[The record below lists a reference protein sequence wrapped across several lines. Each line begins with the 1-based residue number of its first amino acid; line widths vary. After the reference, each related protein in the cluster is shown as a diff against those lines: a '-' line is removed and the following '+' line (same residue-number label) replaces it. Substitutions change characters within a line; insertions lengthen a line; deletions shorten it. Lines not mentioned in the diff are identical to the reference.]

1 MSNRPFAASC
11 GALMACCRLALCGL
25 LLGLAACA
33 PKLPPPVDLTSEDWG
48 AYQVQPPNGPPTRL
62 VFAFGSAD
70 DAPLDAAAQAL
81 ARRGALVARVD
92 VDRFAAGLAAKTDA
106 CLYLSGMVEWH
117 TSDLGRRFGLTH
129 LDPPL
134 LIGHASGAGVVYT
147 LLAQAAELAFAGGVT
162 DPPSASLQIPLHR
175 PLCNLGTT
183 PDAAGR
189 VRLPA
194 VALGARWWVSRAD
207 VDNPLVA
214 GARARSG
221 AYPVQSLPT
230 RSLAQAAIQAFDAIA
245 AARRAEGGSVA
256 DLPLVEL
263 PARQPSDALAIIYS
277 GDGGWRD
284 LDRTLG
290 ALLNARG
297 IPVVGV
303 DVLRYFWHTRS
314 PADTAAD
321 LARLIDHYRGAWGSR
336 RVLLVGYSFGA
347 DILPFAYN
355 RLAPGQ
361 QAQVTALALLAP
373 ERGADFEVSI
383 AGWLGEHSLSGQP
396 TTPELLRIPPRKV
409 LCVCGADEAT
419 TSLCTAPGIGAITRL
434 ERPGGHHFDQRYDL
448 LADAIADHFGA
459 VSAQTTGQP

>member
-1 MSNRPFAASC
+1 MSHRVAALSASC
-11 GALMACCRLALCGL
+11 RALLCALL
-25 LLGLAACA
+25 SGLAACA

-48 AYQVQPPNGPPTRL
+48 AYQAQPPNGPPQRL
-62 VFAFGSAD
+62 VFAFGSAG
-70 DAPLDAAAQAL
+70 DAPLDAATQAL

-92 VDRFAAGLAAKTDA
+92 VNRFSAGLAGKTDA

-117 TSDLGRRFGLTH
+117 TNYLGRRFGLTR

-134 LIGHASGAGVVYT
+134 LIGSQRGAGVVYA
-147 LLAQAAELAFAGGVT
+147 LLAQAAELAFSGGVT
-162 DPPSASLQIPLHR
+162 DPPDATLGIPLHR
-175 PLCNLGTT
+175 PLCNLDAT
-183 PDAAGR
+183 PDSTGHLA
-189 VRLPA
+189 LPA
-194 VALGARWWVSRAD
+194 VPLGAPWWVSRAD
-207 VDNPLVA
+207 RASPLLA
-214 GARARSG
+214 AAAARSG
-221 AYPVQSLPT
+221 AYPLQALPT
-230 RSLAQAAIQAFDAIA
+230 RSLAQAAIRAFDATA
-245 AARRAEGGSVA
+245 AARRVRAGSVA

-263 PARQPSDALAIIYS
+263 PAQPPSDTLAIIYS

-290 ALLNARG
+290 AVLNARG

-336 RVLLVGYSFGA
+336 RVLLIGYSFGA

-355 RLAPGQ
+355 RLPPAQ

-383 AGWLGEHSLSGQP
+383 AGWLGNHTTKEQP
-396 TTPELLRIPPRKV
+396 TGPELQRIPPAKV
-409 LCVCGADEAT
+409 LCIYGADEADD
-419 TSLCTAPGIGAITRL
+419 SLCTAPESDGIMRL
-434 ERPGGHHFDQRYDL
+434 KRPGGHHFDEHYEL
-448 LADAIADHFGA
+448 IADAITAHFKA
-459 VSAQTTGQP
+459 TGGQR

>member
-1 MSNRPFAASC
+1 MPNHSFVRWRGLMLCAA
-11 GALMACCRLALCGL
+11 LT
-25 LLGLAACA
+25 GLAACA

-48 AYQVQPPNGPPTRL
+48 AYRVQPPNGAPTRL
-62 VFAFGSAD
+62 VFAFGAAD
-70 DAPLDAAAQAL
+70 DPPLDAAARAL

-117 TSDLGRRFGLTH
+117 TSYLGRRFGLTH

-134 LIGHASGAGVVYT
+134 LIGHARGAGVVYT

-162 DPPSASLQIPLHR
+162 DAPATALAIPLPK
-175 PLCNLGTT
+175 PLCKL
-183 PDAAGR
+183 DAAPNATGH

-194 VALGARWWVSRAD
+194 VALGAPWWVSRTDAD
-207 VDNPLVA
+207 SPLLA
-214 GARARSG
+214 GAG
-221 AYPVQSLPT
+221 ALSSAHPVQSLPT
-230 RSLAQAAIQAFDAIA
+230 RSLAQAAIRAFDETA
-245 AARRAEGGSVA
+245 AASRVRAGSVA
-256 DLPLVEL
+256 DLPVVEL

-355 RLAPGQ
+355 RLTPGR
-361 QAQVTALALLAP
+361 QAQIAALALLAP

-383 AGWLGEHSLSGQP
+383 AGWLGEHRLSGQP
-396 TTPELLRIPPRKV
+396 TAPELLRIPPGKV
-409 LCVCGADEAT
+409 LCVYGADEAAA
-419 TSLCTAPGIGAITRL
+419 SLCTAPGIGAITRL
-434 ERPGGHHFDQRYDL
+434 KRPGGHHFDQRYDL
-448 LADAIADHFGA
+448 LADAIAAQFNGA
-459 VSAQTTGQP
+459 GAGTRVQP